1 MEVVWCMVF
10 SAWFRINWGES
21 GGAQIFNTTLL
32 AAAAKFHP
40 DGLAM
45 TARPINQID
54 CLLPIRRG

>member
-1 MEVVWCMVF
+1 MVF
-10 SAWFRINWGES
+10 SAWFRINWGGES

-40 DGLAM
+40 DGLVM